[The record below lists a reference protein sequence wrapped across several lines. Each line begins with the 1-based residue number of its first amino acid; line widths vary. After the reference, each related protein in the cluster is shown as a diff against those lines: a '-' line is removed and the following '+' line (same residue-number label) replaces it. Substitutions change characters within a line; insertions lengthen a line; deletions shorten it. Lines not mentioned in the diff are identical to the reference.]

1 MKLKLKAAQ
10 ESIGDLEAKLQV
22 WIFILKVK

>member
-1 MKLKLKAAQ
+1 MVRKLKAAQ
-10 ESIGDLEAKLQV
+10 ETNGELEAKLQV